1 MIFLLDGLIKE
12 YVYYLK
18 VTKNLAK
25 NTINSYQNDLSDYLD
40 FIDKQYHF
48 KRPDQITK
56 QHALN
61 YLNHLKR
68 ANLSSKSI
76 ARKLSAVKSFHH
88 YLLSEKV
95 CDENI
100 FLSISQPKVT
110 NTLPVVLNLDEVE
123 RLINAAKK
131 DSKILDIRNLAMVE
145 LAYGSGLRVSELLNL
160 KISDLHLNN
169 SLVKII
175 GKGSKERIV
184 PLGENAVIAI
194 RKYLVDARP
203 LIHPEGKDILFVNK
217 SGQKLSRVGF
227 YKIIQSLAISA
238 DIEKSISPHTL
249 RHSFATHLLENG
261 ADLRAVQELL
271 GHEDILTTENYTH
284 ISKQHLQNAY
294 QSAHPRANRKEDK

>member
-1 MIFLLDGLIKE
+1 MLDGLIKE

-18 VTKNLAK
+18 ITKNLAK
-25 NTINSYQNDLSDYLD
+25 NTIISYQNDLTDYLD
-40 FIDKQYHF
+40 FIDKQYHIN
-48 KRPDQITK
+48 RPDQITK

-68 ANLSSKSI
+68 ADLSAKSI

-88 YLLSEKV
+88 YLLSEKL

-110 NTLPVVLNLDEVE
+110 NTLPVVLNQEEVE
-123 RLINAAKK
+123 RLLLAAKK
-131 DSKILDIRNLAMVE
+131 NSKILDIRNLAMVE
-145 LAYGSGLRVSELLNL
+145 LAYGSGLRVSELINL

-227 YKIIQSLAISA
+227 YKIIQTLATASG
-238 DIEKSISPHTL
+238 IEKSISPHTL

-271 GHEDILTTENYTH
+271 GHEDIMTTENYTH

-294 QSAHPRANRKEDK
+294 QSAHPRANRKEEK